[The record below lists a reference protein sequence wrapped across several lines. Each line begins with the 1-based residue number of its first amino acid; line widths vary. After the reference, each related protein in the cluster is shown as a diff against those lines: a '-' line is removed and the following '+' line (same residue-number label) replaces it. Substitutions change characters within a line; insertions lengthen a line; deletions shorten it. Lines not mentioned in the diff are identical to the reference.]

1 MKYNDFNK
9 LYQDSILPI
18 DHSQLLLSL
27 LTNLIDRR
35 FDITKLNDIQ
45 IENEVPLVN
54 INDDSRL
61 YLSRILSLYQ
71 KKDINFEKISLNLIQ
86 FFNNSKQIYNTS
98 NKFFYNYTT
107 YQTAKNI
114 FEKYDSLT
122 FIRTLFNNKITSD
135 NSLYQNL
142 ILETILTRLFNKRD
156 YLFNIP
162 ITENKNSFKNLI
174 SITSLKDYIYY
185 ILGILEPSAYYDDIL
200 DAELQIQIDT
210 INSMFN
216 DYIDN
221 SFKYTFFLSIRN
233 SIIDITKQYIIH
245 QAISDN
251 IIGNYINDDTYF
263 QNRETDF
270 YSLLKDKISNTEL
283 YNIESLI
290 FFNNMFCE
298 EPVFFI
304 NNFKHTFHNYFQ
316 DDKFLNILE
325 LSPGDINLLNSNITL
340 TNTFIDYINSLDV
353 HQIIIDNNIVD
364 IAVKKELLKH
374 CWKFFESDIFTS
386 YFSSNIITSLI
397 NKLNLRYKY
406 SNEEIITAAINIKY
420 FMKIG
425 SMHYLSI
432 IPITYVNDYENQLVN
447 TLSLNYEYDLT
458 GLFPANSIDYNF
470 QIERLNHVYL
480 QYFIKDFT
488 ESLISDYMLN

>member
-45 IENEVPLVN
+45 IENDVPLVN

-325 LSPGDINLLNSNITL
+325 
-340 TNTFIDYINSLDV
+340 F
-353 HQIIIDNNIVD
+353 
-364 IAVKKELLKH
+364 LKV
-374 CWKFFESDIFTS
+374 S
-386 YFSSNIITSLI
+386 
-397 NKLNLRYKY
+397 
-406 SNEEIITAAINIKY
+406 A
-420 FMKIG
+420 
-425 SMHYLSI
+425 
-432 IPITYVNDYENQLVN
+432 
-447 TLSLNYEYDLT
+447 
-458 GLFPANSIDYNF
+458 
-470 QIERLNHVYL
+470 
-480 QYFIKDFT
+480 
-488 ESLISDYMLN
+488 